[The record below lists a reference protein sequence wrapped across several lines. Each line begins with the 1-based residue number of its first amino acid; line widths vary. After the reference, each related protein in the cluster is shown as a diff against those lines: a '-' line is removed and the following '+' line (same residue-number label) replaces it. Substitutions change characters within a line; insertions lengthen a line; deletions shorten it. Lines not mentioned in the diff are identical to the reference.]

1 MKEKLYCKSGGCSA
15 KLGAKKLTHILEKI
29 DKYPNSNLLV
39 GFDSHDDASV
49 YQINEHQ
56 AIVSTLD
63 FFPPMVED
71 PYLFGQIAATNALS
85 DVYAMGGTP
94 LTALN
99 IVCFNDQDDL
109 NILGKIIEGGNDKLK
124 EAKVVL
130 SGGHSIK
137 DESTK
142 YGLSVTGIVDPNKM
156 IQNNG
161 VQVGDTLI
169 LTKKLGVGLALNAY
183 RLNDAR
189 QEILDE
195 VFKSMTTLNKYA
207 FDVLSKY
214 TLHALTDVTG
224 FGLLVHLDE
233 MLNEKASAFLDKESI
248 PYQTNSDQTVTP
260 LLSGSEV
267 IGLILDDLKNAVG
280 LLKDTDPYFVEEE
293 FSDTDLNY
301 RRFRMNYFAAKGLM
315 ARVQLWGGDKEK
327 AAITAKE
334 VIAEGQAEGA
344 EFFPFVTNSEATS
357 SNPDRVFY
365 SEVLFGTYHSSREK
379 LHEDLFAPTLES
391 TSILPLAG
399 TARRDDLYDNE
410 NDYRY
415 SVWSTYN
422 KNGTSVL
429 YHRKFEKQDNVTAS
443 RQYMIPLIRMSEMY
457 LIAVECCKLGE
468 ASVYLNTFRNA
479 RNCNSLALTE
489 DNRINILANEYK
501 KEMLGEGQLF
511 FFYKRQEMVN
521 IPDGNQ
527 ATGTKNV
534 ELTKYVVPLPESE
547 TDQRISST
555 DISNE

>member
-142 YGLSVTGIVDPNKM
+142 YGLSVTGIVDPSKM

-169 LTKKLGVGLALNAY
+169 LTKKLGVGLTLNAY

-207 FDVLSKY
+207 FDVLNKY

-233 MLNEKASAFLDKESI
+233 MLDEKASAFLDKQSI
-248 PYQTNSDQTVTP
+248 PYFKDCPYYVNEFY
-260 LLSGSEV
+260 LSGGGQHNRNAMKNKVCFDEENFVLEEILYDPQTSGGLLASVASDDLENILNDFNQAGLACYV
-267 IGLILDDLKNAVG
+267 IGRIVEKNQF
-280 LLKDTDPYFVEEE
+280 D
-293 FSDTDLNY
+293 
-301 RRFRMNYFAAKGLM
+301 
-315 ARVQLWGGDKEK
+315 
-327 AAITAKE
+327 I
-334 VIAEGQAEGA
+334 
-344 EFFPFVTNSEATS
+344 
-357 SNPDRVFY
+357 
-365 SEVLFGTYHSSREK
+365 
-379 LHEDLFAPTLES
+379 
-391 TSILPLAG
+391 
-399 TARRDDLYDNE
+399 
-410 NDYRY
+410 
-415 SVWSTYN
+415 
-422 KNGTSVL
+422 
-429 YHRKFEKQDNVTAS
+429 
-443 RQYMIPLIRMSEMY
+443 
-457 LIAVECCKLGE
+457 
-468 ASVYLNTFRNA
+468 
-479 RNCNSLALTE
+479 
-489 DNRINILANEYK
+489 
-501 KEMLGEGQLF
+501 
-511 FFYKRQEMVN
+511 
-521 IPDGNQ
+521 
-527 ATGTKNV
+527 
-534 ELTKYVVPLPESE
+534 YV
-547 TDQRISST
+547 R
-555 DISNE
+555 

>member
-1 MKEKLYCKSGGCSA
+1 M
-15 KLGAKKLTHILEKI
+15 KKL
-29 DKYPNSNLLV
+29 N
-39 GFDSHDDASV
+39 F
-49 YQINEHQ
+49 
-56 AIVSTLD
+56 
-63 FFPPMVED
+63 
-71 PYLFGQIAATNALS
+71 
-85 DVYAMGGTP
+85 
-94 LTALN
+94 
-99 IVCFNDQDDL
+99 
-109 NILGKIIEGGNDKLK
+109 IIKC
-124 EAKVVL
+124 
-130 SGGHSIK
+130 
-137 DESTK
+137 
-142 YGLSVTGIVDPNKM
+142 
-156 IQNNG
+156 
-161 VQVGDTLI
+161 
-169 LTKKLGVGLALNAY
+169 GLALLLLSFYSCESWLNVTPSD
-183 RLNDAR
+183 RLS
-189 QEILDE
+189 E
-195 VFKSMTTLNKYA
+195 
-207 FDVLSKY
+207 
-214 TLHALTDVTG
+214 
-224 FGLLVHLDE
+224 E
-233 MLNEKASAFLDKESI
+233 MLFNDREGFVKALNGVYIELNTNELYGRNLTAGALDVMGQYYNVASSSHAFYNYGGLVYTGNNEKTLFDNMWQKCYAVIACCNTIIEKCDENKAGLSPVWKGSIKGEALALRAMLHFDMLRLFGPLTSELDKESI

-267 IGLILDDLKNAVG
+267 VGLILDDLKNAVG

-327 AAITAKE
+327 AAATAKE

-391 TSILPLAG
+391 TSILTLAG

-457 LIAVECCKLGE
+457 LIAVECCKLDE

-534 ELTKYVVPLPESE
+534 ELAKYVVPLPESE

>member
-1 MKEKLYCKSGGCSA
+1 M
-15 KLGAKKLTHILEKI
+15 KKL
-29 DKYPNSNLLV
+29 N
-39 GFDSHDDASV
+39 F
-49 YQINEHQ
+49 
-56 AIVSTLD
+56 
-63 FFPPMVED
+63 
-71 PYLFGQIAATNALS
+71 
-85 DVYAMGGTP
+85 
-94 LTALN
+94 
-99 IVCFNDQDDL
+99 
-109 NILGKIIEGGNDKLK
+109 IIKC
-124 EAKVVL
+124 
-130 SGGHSIK
+130 
-137 DESTK
+137 
-142 YGLSVTGIVDPNKM
+142 
-156 IQNNG
+156 
-161 VQVGDTLI
+161 
-169 LTKKLGVGLALNAY
+169 GLALLLLSFYSCESWLNVTPSD
-183 RLNDAR
+183 RLS
-189 QEILDE
+189 E
-195 VFKSMTTLNKYA
+195 
-207 FDVLSKY
+207 
-214 TLHALTDVTG
+214 
-224 FGLLVHLDE
+224 E
-233 MLNEKASAFLDKESI
+233 MLFNDREGFVKALNGVYIELNTNELYGRNLTAGALDVMGQYYSVASSSHVFYNYGGLVYTGNDEKALFDNMWQKCYAVIACCNTIIEKCDENKAGLSPVWRGAIKGEALALRAMLHFDMLRLFGPLTSELDKESI

-267 IGLILDDLKNAVG
+267 VGLILDDLKNALSGEELTNSDQTVTPLLSGSEVVGLILDDLKNAVG

-327 AAITAKE
+327 AAATAKE

-391 TSILPLAG
+391 TSILTLAG

-457 LIAVECCKLGE
+457 LIAVECCKLDE

-534 ELTKYVVPLPESE
+534 ELAKYVVPLPESE

>member
-1 MKEKLYCKSGGCSA
+1 M
-15 KLGAKKLTHILEKI
+15 KKLIYLPVCLGMLFFSAACENWFDVSPKSDVKAEDLFQQESGFRDVLTGVYSLMSAPESYGRQLSFGYVDVLAQYYNISGNTHRYIKTKDYLYREPYDKEVLSTIWSRQYKGIANLNAMLMFIDEQRGVFSGDEVYRIYKGEILA
-29 DKYPNSNLLV
+29 LRGMLH
-39 GFDSHDDASV
+39 FDM
-49 YQINEHQ
+49 
-56 AIVSTLD
+56 LR
-63 FFPPMVED
+63 
-71 PYLFGQIAATNALS
+71 LFG
-85 DVYAMGGTP
+85 P
-94 LTALN
+94 LTS
-99 IVCFNDQDDL
+99 
-109 NILGKIIEGGNDKLK
+109 E
-124 EAKVVL
+124 
-130 SGGHSIK
+130 
-137 DESTK
+137 
-142 YGLSVTGIVDPNKM
+142 
-156 IQNNG
+156 
-161 VQVGDTLI
+161 
-169 LTKKLGVGLALNAY
+169 
-183 RLNDAR
+183 
-189 QEILDE
+189 
-195 VFKSMTTLNKYA
+195 
-207 FDVLSKY
+207 
-214 TLHALTDVTG
+214 
-224 FGLLVHLDE
+224 
-233 MLNEKASAFLDKESI
+233 LDKESI

-267 IGLILDDLKNAVG
+267 VGLILDDLKNAVG

-327 AAITAKE
+327 AAATAKE

-391 TSILPLAG
+391 TSILTLAG

-457 LIAVECCKLGE
+457 LIAVECCKLDE

-534 ELTKYVVPLPESE
+534 ELAKYVVPLPESE

>member
-1 MKEKLYCKSGGCSA
+1 MKTCINIIIISSLFFLVSCDSWLDLKPETQVTEDELFNSGDGYRASLNGLYKTMGTASLYGRELSFGMVDCISQQYQMDLGTTITYDQKYVDIAGFNYMTTDAIALIESTWRQAFNVVANANNLIQNVANESPDLFAQGEMEKNLI
-15 KLGAKKLTHILEKI
+15 LGEAYACRALMH
-29 DKYPNSNLLV
+29 
-39 GFDSHDDASV
+39 FDM
-49 YQINEHQ
+49 
-56 AIVSTLD
+56 LR
-63 FFPPMVED
+63 
-71 PYLFGQIAATNALS
+71 LFG
-85 DVYAMGGTP
+85 P
-94 LTALN
+94 LTS
-99 IVCFNDQDDL
+99 
-109 NILGKIIEGGNDKLK
+109 E
-124 EAKVVL
+124 
-130 SGGHSIK
+130 
-137 DESTK
+137 
-142 YGLSVTGIVDPNKM
+142 
-156 IQNNG
+156 
-161 VQVGDTLI
+161 
-169 LTKKLGVGLALNAY
+169 
-183 RLNDAR
+183 
-189 QEILDE
+189 
-195 VFKSMTTLNKYA
+195 
-207 FDVLSKY
+207 
-214 TLHALTDVTG
+214 
-224 FGLLVHLDE
+224 
-233 MLNEKASAFLDKESI
+233 LDKESI

-391 TSILPLAG
+391 TSILTLAG

>member
-63 FFPPMVED
+63 FFPAMVED
-71 PYLFGQIAATNALS
+71 SYLFGQIAATNALS

-142 YGLSVTGIVDPNKM
+142 YGLSVTGIVDPSKM

-161 VQVGDTLI
+161 AQVGDTLI
-169 LTKKLGVGLALNAY
+169 LTKKLGVGLTLNAY
-183 RLNDAR
+183 RLNDVR

-207 FDVLSKY
+207 FDVLNKY

-233 MLNEKASAFLDKESI
+233 MLDEKASAFLDKESI
-248 PYQTNSDQTVTP
+248 PYFKDCPYYVNEFY
-260 LLSGSEV
+260 LSGGGQHNRNAMKNKVCFDEENFVLEEILYDPQTSGGLLASVASDDLENILNDFNQAGLACYV
-267 IGLILDDLKNAVG
+267 IGKIVE
-280 LLKDTDPYFVEEE
+280 KDQFD
-293 FSDTDLNY
+293 
-301 RRFRMNYFAAKGLM
+301 
-315 ARVQLWGGDKEK
+315 
-327 AAITAKE
+327 I
-334 VIAEGQAEGA
+334 
-344 EFFPFVTNSEATS
+344 
-357 SNPDRVFY
+357 
-365 SEVLFGTYHSSREK
+365 
-379 LHEDLFAPTLES
+379 
-391 TSILPLAG
+391 
-399 TARRDDLYDNE
+399 
-410 NDYRY
+410 
-415 SVWSTYN
+415 
-422 KNGTSVL
+422 
-429 YHRKFEKQDNVTAS
+429 
-443 RQYMIPLIRMSEMY
+443 
-457 LIAVECCKLGE
+457 
-468 ASVYLNTFRNA
+468 
-479 RNCNSLALTE
+479 
-489 DNRINILANEYK
+489 
-501 KEMLGEGQLF
+501 
-511 FFYKRQEMVN
+511 
-521 IPDGNQ
+521 
-527 ATGTKNV
+527 
-534 ELTKYVVPLPESE
+534 YV
-547 TDQRISST
+547 R
-555 DISNE
+555 

>member
-1 MKEKLYCKSGGCSA
+1 ML
-15 KLGAKKLTHILEKI
+15 H
-29 DKYPNSNLLV
+29 
-39 GFDSHDDASV
+39 FDM
-49 YQINEHQ
+49 
-56 AIVSTLD
+56 LR
-63 FFPPMVED
+63 
-71 PYLFGQIAATNALS
+71 LFG
-85 DVYAMGGTP
+85 P
-94 LTALN
+94 LTS
-99 IVCFNDQDDL
+99 
-109 NILGKIIEGGNDKLK
+109 E
-124 EAKVVL
+124 
-130 SGGHSIK
+130 
-137 DESTK
+137 
-142 YGLSVTGIVDPNKM
+142 
-156 IQNNG
+156 
-161 VQVGDTLI
+161 
-169 LTKKLGVGLALNAY
+169 
-183 RLNDAR
+183 
-189 QEILDE
+189 
-195 VFKSMTTLNKYA
+195 
-207 FDVLSKY
+207 
-214 TLHALTDVTG
+214 
-224 FGLLVHLDE
+224 
-233 MLNEKASAFLDKESI
+233 LDKESI

-267 IGLILDDLKNAVG
+267 VGLILDDLKNAVG

-327 AAITAKE
+327 AAATAKE

-344 EFFPFVTNSEATS
+344 EFFP
-357 SNPDRVFY
+357 
-365 SEVLFGTYHSSREK
+365 
-379 LHEDLFAPTLES
+379 PTLES
-391 TSILPLAG
+391 TSILTLAG

-457 LIAVECCKLGE
+457 LIAVECCKLDE

>member
-1 MKEKLYCKSGGCSA
+1 MKTKIKYGWLLCLLVFSACNSWIDITPSDRLNEDMLFEDRQGFEKAINGVYVGLVDRSLYGRNLSA
-15 KLGAKKLTHILEKI
+15 GVIDLMAQYYKYGNGSDFNSMLGAYKYEEQNVKDVFQVIWEKAYALILNCNIIIEKCDENKAGLSPVWKGSI
-29 DKYPNSNLLV
+29 KGEALALRAMLH
-39 GFDSHDDASV
+39 FDM
-49 YQINEHQ
+49 
-56 AIVSTLD
+56 LR
-63 FFPPMVED
+63 
-71 PYLFGQIAATNALS
+71 LFG
-85 DVYAMGGTP
+85 P
-94 LTALN
+94 LTS
-99 IVCFNDQDDL
+99 
-109 NILGKIIEGGNDKLK
+109 E
-124 EAKVVL
+124 
-130 SGGHSIK
+130 
-137 DESTK
+137 
-142 YGLSVTGIVDPNKM
+142 
-156 IQNNG
+156 
-161 VQVGDTLI
+161 
-169 LTKKLGVGLALNAY
+169 
-183 RLNDAR
+183 
-189 QEILDE
+189 
-195 VFKSMTTLNKYA
+195 
-207 FDVLSKY
+207 
-214 TLHALTDVTG
+214 
-224 FGLLVHLDE
+224 
-233 MLNEKASAFLDKESI
+233 LDKESI

-391 TSILPLAG
+391 TSILTLAG

>member
-1 MKEKLYCKSGGCSA
+1 M
-15 KLGAKKLTHILEKI
+15 KKLIYLPVCLGMLFFSAACENWFDVSPKSDVKAEDLFQQESGFRDVLTGVYSLMSAPESYGRQLSFGYVDVLAQYYNISGNTHRYIKTKDYLYREPYDKEVLSTIWSRQYKGIANLNAMLMFIDEQRGVFSGDEVYRIYKGEILA
-29 DKYPNSNLLV
+29 LRGMLH
-39 GFDSHDDASV
+39 FDM
-49 YQINEHQ
+49 
-56 AIVSTLD
+56 LR
-63 FFPPMVED
+63 
-71 PYLFGQIAATNALS
+71 LFG
-85 DVYAMGGTP
+85 P
-94 LTALN
+94 LTS
-99 IVCFNDQDDL
+99 
-109 NILGKIIEGGNDKLK
+109 E
-124 EAKVVL
+124 
-130 SGGHSIK
+130 
-137 DESTK
+137 
-142 YGLSVTGIVDPNKM
+142 
-156 IQNNG
+156 
-161 VQVGDTLI
+161 
-169 LTKKLGVGLALNAY
+169 
-183 RLNDAR
+183 
-189 QEILDE
+189 
-195 VFKSMTTLNKYA
+195 
-207 FDVLSKY
+207 
-214 TLHALTDVTG
+214 
-224 FGLLVHLDE
+224 
-233 MLNEKASAFLDKESI
+233 LDKESI

-267 IGLILDDLKNAVG
+267 VGLILDDLKNAVG

-327 AAITAKE
+327 AAATAKE

-391 TSILPLAG
+391 TSILTLAG

-457 LIAVECCKLGE
+457 LIAVECCKLDE

>member
-1 MKEKLYCKSGGCSA
+1 MC
-15 KLGAKKLTHILEKI
+15 IR
-29 DKYPNSNLLV
+29 D
-39 GFDSHDDASV
+39 
-49 YQINEHQ
+49 
-56 AIVSTLD
+56 
-63 FFPPMVED
+63 
-71 PYLFGQIAATNALS
+71 
-85 DVYAMGGTP
+85 
-94 LTALN
+94 
-99 IVCFNDQDDL
+99 
-109 NILGKIIEGGNDKLK
+109 
-124 EAKVVL
+124 
-130 SGGHSIK
+130 
-137 DESTK
+137 
-142 YGLSVTGIVDPNKM
+142 
-156 IQNNG
+156 
-161 VQVGDTLI
+161 
-169 LTKKLGVGLALNAY
+169 
-183 RLNDAR
+183 R
-189 QEILDE
+189 
-195 VFKSMTTLNKYA
+195 
-207 FDVLSKY
+207 
-214 TLHALTDVTG
+214 
-224 FGLLVHLDE
+224 
-233 MLNEKASAFLDKESI
+233 DKESI

-267 IGLILDDLKNAVG
+267 VGLILDDLKNAVG

-327 AAITAKE
+327 AAATAKE

-391 TSILPLAG
+391 TSILTLAG

>member
-1 MKEKLYCKSGGCSA
+1 M
-15 KLGAKKLTHILEKI
+15 KKL
-29 DKYPNSNLLV
+29 N
-39 GFDSHDDASV
+39 F
-49 YQINEHQ
+49 
-56 AIVSTLD
+56 
-63 FFPPMVED
+63 
-71 PYLFGQIAATNALS
+71 
-85 DVYAMGGTP
+85 
-94 LTALN
+94 
-99 IVCFNDQDDL
+99 
-109 NILGKIIEGGNDKLK
+109 II
-124 EAKVVL
+124 
-130 SGGHSIK
+130 
-137 DESTK
+137 K
-142 YGLSVTGIVDPNKM
+142 YGLALLLLSFYSCESWLNVTPSDRLSEEMLFNDREGFVKAL
-156 IQNNG
+156 NG
-161 VQVGDTLI
+161 VYIELNTNELYGRN
-169 LTKKLGVGLALNAY
+169 LTAGALDVMGQYYSVASSSHAFYNYGGLVYTGNDEKALFDNMWQKCYAVIACCNTIIEKCDENKAGLSPVWKGSIKGEALALRAMLHFDML
-183 RLNDAR
+183 RL
-189 QEILDE
+189 
-195 VFKSMTTLNKYA
+195 FGP
-207 FDVLSKY
+207 
-214 TLHALTDVTG
+214 LTS
-224 FGLLVHLDE
+224 E
-233 MLNEKASAFLDKESI
+233 LDKESI

-267 IGLILDDLKNAVG
+267 IGL
-280 LLKDTDPYFVEEE
+280 
-293 FSDTDLNY
+293 
-301 RRFRMNYFAAKGLM
+301 
-315 ARVQLWGGDKEK
+315 LWGGDKEK

-391 TSILPLAG
+391 TSILTLAG

>member
-1 MKEKLYCKSGGCSA
+1 MKTKIKYGWLLCLLVFSACNSWIDITPSDRLNEDMLFEDRQGFEKAINGVYVGLVDRSLYGRNLSA
-15 KLGAKKLTHILEKI
+15 GVIDLMAQYYKYGNGSDFNSMLGAYKYEEQNVKDVFQVIWEKAYALILNCNIIIEKCDENKAGLSPVWKGSI
-29 DKYPNSNLLV
+29 KGEALALRAMLH
-39 GFDSHDDASV
+39 FDM
-49 YQINEHQ
+49 
-56 AIVSTLD
+56 LR
-63 FFPPMVED
+63 
-71 PYLFGQIAATNALS
+71 LFG
-85 DVYAMGGTP
+85 P
-94 LTALN
+94 LTS
-99 IVCFNDQDDL
+99 
-109 NILGKIIEGGNDKLK
+109 E
-124 EAKVVL
+124 
-130 SGGHSIK
+130 
-137 DESTK
+137 
-142 YGLSVTGIVDPNKM
+142 
-156 IQNNG
+156 
-161 VQVGDTLI
+161 
-169 LTKKLGVGLALNAY
+169 
-183 RLNDAR
+183 
-189 QEILDE
+189 
-195 VFKSMTTLNKYA
+195 
-207 FDVLSKY
+207 
-214 TLHALTDVTG
+214 
-224 FGLLVHLDE
+224 
-233 MLNEKASAFLDKESI
+233 LDKESI

-327 AAITAKE
+327 AAATAKE

-391 TSILPLAG
+391 TSILTLAG

-457 LIAVECCKLGE
+457 LIAVECCKLDE

-479 RNCNSLALTE
+479 RSIGSTMLT
-489 DNRINILANEYK
+489 D
-501 KEMLGEGQLF
+501 
-511 FFYKRQEMVN
+511 
-521 IPDGNQ
+521 
-527 ATGTKNV
+527 
-534 ELTKYVVPLPESE
+534 
-547 TDQRISST
+547 
-555 DISNE
+555 

>member
-1 MKEKLYCKSGGCSA
+1 ML
-15 KLGAKKLTHILEKI
+15 H
-29 DKYPNSNLLV
+29 
-39 GFDSHDDASV
+39 FDM
-49 YQINEHQ
+49 
-56 AIVSTLD
+56 LR
-63 FFPPMVED
+63 
-71 PYLFGQIAATNALS
+71 LFG
-85 DVYAMGGTP
+85 P
-94 LTALN
+94 LTS
-99 IVCFNDQDDL
+99 
-109 NILGKIIEGGNDKLK
+109 E
-124 EAKVVL
+124 
-130 SGGHSIK
+130 
-137 DESTK
+137 
-142 YGLSVTGIVDPNKM
+142 
-156 IQNNG
+156 
-161 VQVGDTLI
+161 
-169 LTKKLGVGLALNAY
+169 
-183 RLNDAR
+183 
-189 QEILDE
+189 
-195 VFKSMTTLNKYA
+195 
-207 FDVLSKY
+207 
-214 TLHALTDVTG
+214 
-224 FGLLVHLDE
+224 
-233 MLNEKASAFLDKESI
+233 LDKESI

-344 EFFPFVTNSEATS
+344 EIIPFVTNSEATS

-391 TSILPLAG
+391 TSILTLAG

>member
-1 MKEKLYCKSGGCSA
+1 MIACCNTIIEKCDENKAGLSPVWK
-15 KLGAKKLTHILEKI
+15 GAIKGEALALRAMLH
-29 DKYPNSNLLV
+29 
-39 GFDSHDDASV
+39 FDM
-49 YQINEHQ
+49 
-56 AIVSTLD
+56 LR
-63 FFPPMVED
+63 
-71 PYLFGQIAATNALS
+71 LFG
-85 DVYAMGGTP
+85 P
-94 LTALN
+94 LTS
-99 IVCFNDQDDL
+99 
-109 NILGKIIEGGNDKLK
+109 E
-124 EAKVVL
+124 
-130 SGGHSIK
+130 
-137 DESTK
+137 
-142 YGLSVTGIVDPNKM
+142 
-156 IQNNG
+156 
-161 VQVGDTLI
+161 
-169 LTKKLGVGLALNAY
+169 
-183 RLNDAR
+183 
-189 QEILDE
+189 
-195 VFKSMTTLNKYA
+195 
-207 FDVLSKY
+207 
-214 TLHALTDVTG
+214 
-224 FGLLVHLDE
+224 
-233 MLNEKASAFLDKESI
+233 LDKESI

-267 IGLILDDLKNAVG
+267 VGLILDDLKNAVG

-327 AAITAKE
+327 AAATAKE

-391 TSILPLAG
+391 TSILTLAG

-457 LIAVECCKLGE
+457 LIAVECCKLDE

-534 ELTKYVVPLPESE
+534 ELAKYVVPLPESE